1 MSGGVKSAR
10 SLRRIGFGALIAT
23 SSLFTIPALAEQRDA
38 GASPQARG
46 SGAPELADLRLNAGL
61 GVATGQ
67 TLSGGPAAALLTT
80 FRYSYVEAGGLF
92 EAGSELF
99 GGHYSLVAGT
109 LGPVWQS
116 SQGPRLELLGVLGQS
131 SYGGVG
137 CGLFCDSGGA
147 SAQMP
152 YVGAR
157 AGVSYVVRSTKR
169 AHLELG
175 ASFAV
180 GSDLERKQVDYVTY
194 GGFLDDGDPNYSR
207 TTLGGRRSTA
217 LFTIGT
223 NIDLGG

>member
-1 MSGGVKSAR
+1 VKSAR
-10 SLRRIGFGALIAT
+10 AIRWIGLGASIGAG
-23 SSLFTIPALAEQRDA
+23 SLFAVPALAEQRDA
-38 GASPQARG
+38 SAEPQARV
-46 SGAPELADLRLNAGL
+46 SGVPELADLRLNAGL
-61 GVATGQ
+61 GVASGQ
-67 TLSGGPAAALLTT
+67 TLSGGPAAALMTT
-80 FRYSYVEAGGLF
+80 FRYSYVEGGGLF

-116 SQGPRLELLGVLGQS
+116 SRGPRLELLGVVGHS
-131 SYGGVG
+131 AYGGVG
-137 CGLFCDSGGA
+137 CNLFCDRGGA

-157 AGVSYVVRSTKR
+157 AGVSYVVRSRKR

-180 GSDLERKQVDYVTY
+180 GSDLEQKQVDYVTY
-194 GGFLDDGDPNYSR
+194 GGFLDDGEPNHSS